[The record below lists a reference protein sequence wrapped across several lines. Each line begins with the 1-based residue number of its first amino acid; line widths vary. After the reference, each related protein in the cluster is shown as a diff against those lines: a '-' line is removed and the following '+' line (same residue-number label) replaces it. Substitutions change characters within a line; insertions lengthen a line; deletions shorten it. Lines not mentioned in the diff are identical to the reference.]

1 MADLVAVQV
10 GAHPLLEVGAS
21 LRRGLHLAREYEAH
35 PRPLRHLDG
44 EVLSLLGA
52 DAGQGEQIAVRRG
65 ALGGGEGVEVHSVVD
80 PAGPAQTGR
89 QGHLGAGDRHQFGG
103 APQFGVELRLAFPD
117 RPVDRV
123 QSGQFPE
130 QGVEGDGHDPS
141 AVIVDDG
148 SRAVLPDPL
157 QDRMGI
163 GQVEPAL
170 LRSSQVALVLRRSQR
185 HRAGDRRSLGP
196 ENCDLVPA
204 PRQPLGQEPHHQL
217 DSPVSLGGNRIPGR
231 RDQNNLQRSSSR
243 NSLSHSCIPATP
255 GAQTGGVVGRPRP
268 QAAGGSWAGRLGRFG
283 RADRE
288 LGEGLPG
295 RGGRYPT
302 EPGRAAFPPVALR
315 KEGSCR
321 TGGRRRPG
329 AAGRSAT

>member
-89 QGHLGAGDRHQFGG
+89 QSHLGAGDRHQLGG

-123 QSGQFPE
+123 QTGQLPE
-130 QGVEGDGHDPS
+130 QGVEGGGHDPS
-141 AVIVDDG
+141 TVIVDDG

-157 QDRMGI
+157 QHRMGV
-163 GQVEPAL
+163 GEVEPAL
-170 LRSSQVALVLRRSQR
+170 VGAPEVAPVFGGRQR
-185 HRAGDRRSLGP
+185 HQPGNQGPVGP
-196 ENCDLVPA
+196 EDADLVTALP
-204 PRQPLGQEPHHQL
+204 QLLGQ
-217 DSPVSLGGNRIPGR
+217 
-231 RDQNNLQRSSSR
+231 
-243 NSLSHSCIPATP
+243 
-255 GAQTGGVVGRPRP
+255 
-268 QAAGGSWAGRLGRFG
+268 
-283 RADRE
+283 
-288 LGEGLPG
+288 
-295 RGGRYPT
+295 
-302 EPGRAAFPPVALR
+302 
-315 KEGSCR
+315 
-321 TGGRRRPG
+321 
-329 AAGRSAT
+329 